1 MKKLRMAIL
10 SALAISTVLV
20 SIFTIVVLKPVSS
33 SPMPSATF
41 EYRAK
46 WICNTPAP
54 GAFAVINITSAEN
67 IGLVGGEYQTDINV
81 HNPSRSVNLTILKE
95 FVVASPEQ
103 KPAFGPVA
111 FAKTFLQTEGA
122 FFIHC
127 GDILS
132 TFQNAGI
139 TLCPHINVTC
149 AAKGFVILDQL
160 SPVAPVGTGF
170 SSPNSLDVVAE
181 YSSHSF
187 APATST
193 TALPAPNSCVQ
204 NFGTFFQ
211 FFTCAP
217 SGNSLDVVP
226 IPASPFVT

>member
-1 MKKLRMAIL
+1 MKKIRLAIL
-10 SALAISTVLV
+10 GALAISTILV
-20 SIFTIVVLKPVSS
+20 SIFTIMVLKPVSS
-33 SPMPSATF
+33 SPMPAATF

-46 WICNTPAP
+46 WICNTP
-54 GAFAVINITSAEN
+54 GTGFAAINLTSAES

-95 FVVASPEQ
+95 FVVSSPEQ
-103 KPAFGPVA
+103 KAVFGAVA
-111 FAKTFLQTEGA
+111 FARTFLQTEGA

-127 GDILS
+127 GDIFS

-139 TLCPHINVTC
+139 VLCPHINVTC
-149 AAKGFVILDQL
+149 AVKGFVIMDQL
-160 SPVAPVGTGF
+160 SPVGTVGTGF

-187 APATST
+187 APVGST
-193 TALPAPNSCVQ
+193 TALPAPNECVQ
-204 NFGTFFQ
+204 NPFSFIQ
-211 FFTCAP
+211 AFTCAP
-217 SGNSLDVVP
+217 SGNSLDIVA

>member
-1 MKKLRMAIL
+1 MKKNRLAIL
-10 SALAISTVLV
+10 SALAISTILV

-33 SPMPSATF
+33 SPMPAATF

-46 WICNTPAP
+46 WICNTPST
-54 GAFAVINITSAEN
+54 GFAVINITSAEN

-95 FVVASPEQ
+95 FVVSNPEQ
-103 KPAFGPVA
+103 SPRFGPVA
-111 FAKTFLQTEGA
+111 FARTLLPTEGA
-122 FFIHC
+122 IFMNC
-127 GDILS
+127 ADIFS
-132 TFQNAGI
+132 TFKNAGI
-139 TLCPHINVTC
+139 VLCPSANVTC
-149 AAKGFVILDQL
+149 AVKGFVILDQL
-160 SPVAPVGTGF
+160 SPTAPVGTGF

-187 APATST
+187 APASST
-193 TALPAPNSCVQ
+193 TAPNSCAQ
-204 NFGTFFQ
+204 NFGTFVEGFS
-211 FFTCAP
+211 CAP